1 VNDRVLPR
9 LHAILDVDVAH
20 RSGWIPE
27 DLARAFLDG
36 GARLIQI
43 RAKQLASGPF
53 LDLCDAVVRMAG
65 AAGATVIVNDRV
77 DLARLSGA
85 GGVHVGQEDLSP
97 EAAAGQ
103 LGAGAIVGY
112 STHTLDQV
120 AAARALP
127 VSYIAVGPVFG
138 TATKATGY
146 DAVGLELVH
155 AASTLA
161 GGTPVVGIGGITLE
175 NAASVIEAGAAS
187 VAVISDL
194 LATND
199 PAGRTRAYLQSL
211 GEYRV

>member
-1 VNDRVLPR
+1 MHTIPTLQ
-9 LHAILDVDVAH
+9 AILDVDVAQ
-20 RSGWIPE
+20 RSGWAPQ

-43 RAKQLASGPF
+43 RAKQLPSGPF
-53 LDLCDAVVRMAG
+53 LDLCDAVVRMAAAGG
-65 AAGATVIVNDRV
+65 AAVIVNDRV

-85 GGVHVGQEDLSP
+85 SGVHVGQDDLSP
-97 EAAAGQ
+97 EDAAAQ
-103 LGAGAIVGY
+103 LGTGAIIGY

-120 AAARALP
+120 DAARALP

-146 DAVGLELVH
+146 DAIGLELVR
-155 AASTLA
+155 AASALA
-161 GGTPVVGIGGITLE
+161 GPTPVVGIGGITLQT
-175 NAASVIEAGAAS
+175 ALSVLQAGATS

-199 PAGRTRAYLQSL
+199 PARRTRAYLQSL

>member
-1 VNDRVLPR
+1 MHTLPT
-9 LHAILDVDVAH
+9 LHAILDVDVA
-20 RSGWIPE
+20 RRAGWAPE

-53 LDLCDAVVRMAG
+53 LELCDAVVRMA
-65 AAGATVIVNDRV
+65 AACDAAVIVNDRV
-77 DLARLSGA
+77 DLAKLSGA
-85 GGVHVGQEDLSP
+85 TGVHVGQDDLSP
-97 EAAAGQ
+97 AAATAQ
-103 LGAGAIVGY
+103 LGIDAIVGY
-112 STHTLDQV
+112 STHTLAQV
-120 AAARALP
+120 AAARAMP

-146 DAVGLELVH
+146 DAVGLELVRN
-155 AASTLA
+155 ASVLA
-161 GGTPVVGIGGITLE
+161 GRTPVVGIGGITLE
-175 NAASVIEAGAAS
+175 TALSVIQAGATS

-211 GEYRV
+211 GEFRV